1 MNPKQD
7 GLIIRE
13 FELVPSIN
21 AYSNPEIDVSSDNFN
36 IEDLPADIRSYYEEI
51 FSFWSNIL
59 NKGIDK
65 GNFQV
70 GYYDEV
76 YNSKDKNV
84 KELAD
89 LINDRD
95 IISINKFSEYLER
108 FLIKII
114 MIPMF

>member
-21 AYSNPEIDVSSDNFN
+21 AYSNPEIEVPSDDFD
-36 IEDLPADIRSYYEEI
+36 IEDLPADTRSYYQEI

-59 NKGIDK
+59 NKGINR

-70 GYYDEV
+70 GYYEEV
-76 YNSKDKNV
+76 YDSKDRNI

-89 LINDRD
+89 LICC
-95 IISINKFSEYLER
+95 S
-108 FLIKII
+108 
-114 MIPMF
+114 